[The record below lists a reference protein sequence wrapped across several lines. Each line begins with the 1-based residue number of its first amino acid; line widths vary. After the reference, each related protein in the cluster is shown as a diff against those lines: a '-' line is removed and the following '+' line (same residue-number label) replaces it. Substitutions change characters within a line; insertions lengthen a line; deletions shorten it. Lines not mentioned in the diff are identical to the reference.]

1 LPGLAISSE
10 ELYQRLKR
18 RGVLVISG
26 HYFFPGLKEDWQH
39 KHECL
44 RITYSM
50 NDEVVHTGHH
60 KMAWFYFVLCFCPKL
75 NK

>member
-1 LPGLAISSE
+1 MWLWLPGLAISSE
-10 ELYQRLKR
+10 ELYERLKKK
-18 RGVLVISG
+18 GVLVVSG

-50 NDEVVHTGHH
+50 NDDVVSTGIKLIAEEVKAVQ
-60 KMAWFYFVLCFCPKL
+60 K
-75 NK
+75 N